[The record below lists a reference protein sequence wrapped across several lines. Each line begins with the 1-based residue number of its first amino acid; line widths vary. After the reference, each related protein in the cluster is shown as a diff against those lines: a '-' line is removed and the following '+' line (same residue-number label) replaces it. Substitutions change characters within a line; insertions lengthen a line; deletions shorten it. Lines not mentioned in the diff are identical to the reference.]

1 MDEIKGLSTV
11 AELVKEVVN
20 VVEEEVAE
28 VSEESLKEGEIINC
42 LKVKADAQDISPED
56 RKRNVKKLA
65 GAISH
70 SLRSRGEINV
80 RCFGSASIGKAAKAL
95 AIARSYIGIQNLQLE
110 CSPGFITTKMGDSEL
125 TGICFVAFAS
135 TKDPDISP
143 IDIEKCKTVLKV
155 KSDPKD
161 ISAEDRKDKV
171 KKLAGAISHAIEEN
185 KEVVVRCF
193 GNSTIGKAAKA
204 LAIARGYTAN
214 RGPDLYCWPAFIVSD
229 MNGSERTGICFYVYS
244 NEM

>member
-1 MDEIKGLSTV
+1 MEELKGLGD
-11 AELVKEVVN
+11 
-20 VVEEEVAE
+20 VEEVEVAE
-28 VSEESLKEGEIINC
+28 ESVKEGEIVNC
-42 LKVKADAQDISPED
+42 LKVKADAQDISPEN

-80 RCFGSASIGKAAKAL
+80 RCFGSAAIGKAAKAL
-95 AIARSYIGIQNLQLE
+95 AIAKGYIGVQDLQLE
-110 CSPGFITTKMGDSEL
+110 CSPAFITTKMGDNEL

-135 TKDPDISP
+135 SKDPELKPVDI
-143 IDIEKCKTVLKV
+143 DKCKTILKV
-155 KSDPKD
+155 KADPKD
-161 ISAEDRKDKV
+161 ISPEERRNSV

-185 KEVVVRCF
+185 KEVVIRCF

-204 LAIARGYTAN
+204 LAIARGYTAT

-229 MNGSERTGICFYVYS
+229 MNGNERTGICFYAYS
-244 NEM
+244 NEI

>member
-11 AELVKEVVN
+11 AELAKEVVN

-95 AIARSYIGIQNLQLE
+95 AIAR
-110 CSPGFITTKMGDSEL
+110 
-125 TGICFVAFAS
+125 
-135 TKDPDISP
+135 
-143 IDIEKCKTVLKV
+143 
-155 KSDPKD
+155 
-161 ISAEDRKDKV
+161 
-171 KKLAGAISHAIEEN
+171 
-185 KEVVVRCF
+185 
-193 GNSTIGKAAKA
+193 
-204 LAIARGYTAN
+204 GYTAN